1 VIRLLRKLARYRP
14 GRLGQNTL
22 FGTAGL
28 GIRSIIQAIYL
39 LLVSRWLG
47 AEGYGLFAGSVALV
61 VLGAPLA
68 NWGSALLLT
77 RYISEDRSRSRA
89 MWATALVQTGV
100 VGGLLVV
107 ATLLASTL
115 LFPQRL
121 PLFPMLLLALSE
133 LILLPTAHA
142 ATSHCYALERG
153 KASATVMC
161 LVPLGRTLAML
172 LAIVGGLAGTPGHAA
187 MAHFIGSVLGLL
199 IAMAVV
205 AAIDGLPAWR
215 SRLPL
220 RDSFQ
225 QGTAYAVSN
234 LAGTSYQEV
243 DKVLM
248 LQVLGAMAA
257 GTYTVA
263 FRAAS
268 IFVLPISALISAT
281 LPRLMAH
288 RGSGTTAGTFRAVL
302 LVALGYG
309 LIAGMA
315 ILVAAPFMP
324 VLFGPEYEDSSRH
337 LALLAPWP
345 VLFALRQCFAT
356 QLTARLRQ
364 TARTYVEIAGL
375 VLVVV
380 LNWIFLPLLGVK
392 AAALALLTSEIFVS
406 AAMWML
412 AVRRGS
418 TGGRKEGSFDP

>member
-1 VIRLLRKLARYRP
+1 MIRLLRKLARYRP

-22 FGTAGL
+22 FGAAGL

-61 VLGAPLA
+61 VLGTPLA
-68 NWGSALLLT
+68 NWGSAMLLT

-115 LFPQRL
+115 LFQQL
-121 PLFPMLLLALSE
+121 SLLPMLLLALSE
-133 LILLPTAHA
+133 LILLPAAHA
-142 ATSHCYALERG
+142 ATSQCYALERG

-205 AAIDGLPAWR
+205 AVIDGLPAWR

-220 RDSFQ
+220 RHSFR

-315 ILVAAPFMP
+315 IVIAAPFMP
-324 VLFGPEYEDSSRH
+324 VLFGPEYEASARQ
-337 LALLAPWP
+337 LLLFSPWP
-345 VLFALRQCFAT
+345 VLFALRQCFAA

-364 TARTYVEIAGL
+364 VARTYVEIAGL